1 MSQLSIQTG
10 KRAPKVF
17 NFLPSSS
24 YIEMAGQLWDV
35 LKDQEQGSTVAPM
48 VWYGTLNAGIRVREK
63 YSNFVV
69 IEGTLASPVAAEGEN
84 NVTRLDTALN
94 KKLSEIRR
102 MIRLGEVPKAR
113 SLLQSLS
120 ASIRSNPV
128 VSPLVRALE
137 KPRARMLQS
146 GSGHRISRQWLRDNS
161 QEYQGKWVAV
171 FDNQLIGN
179 DDSCIRLRD
188 RVQSER
194 ENLAGV
200 QFLFVG

>member
-1 MSQLSIQTG
+1 MSQLNIQTR
-10 KRAPKVF
+10 KRAPKVV
-17 NFLPSSS
+17 NFLPGSS
-24 YIEMAGQLWDV
+24 YVGTAGQLWDV

-69 IEGTLASPVAAEGEN
+69 IQGTLKPPPVAEGKN
-84 NVTRLDTALN
+84 NITRLDTALS

-102 MIRLGEVPKAR
+102 MIRLGDVPKAR

-137 KPRARMLQS
+137 IPKARMLQS

-161 QEYQGKWVAV
+161 QEYKGKWVAV
-171 FDNQLIGN
+171 FDNRLVGD

-188 RVQSER
+188 RVRSER